1 MSNLLMRF
9 KGAKQLRGLTHT
21 HTHTGADVPSVV
33 TPATQAPFN
42 HPPGG
47 GWFQEGADVHP
58 PTPKVAD
65 VPTGKT

>member
-1 MSNLLMRF
+1 MYEKSLLMRF

-21 HTHTGADVPSVV
+21 HTGADVPSVITLV
-33 TPATQAPFN
+33 TLAPFN